1 MPKRTD
7 IHKILIIGSGPIV
20 IGQACEFDY
29 SGTQACKALRQEGY
43 QVVLVNSNPATI
55 MTDPGMA
62 DSTYI
67 EPLTVESVAAIIK
80 KERPDALL
88 PTVGGQTALNL
99 AIALDDAGVLDE
111 FGVEMIGAKREAI
124 KVAEDRLLFKQAMD
138 EAGMLMPRG
147 GFAKTWTEAEALVKI
162 TEYPAIIRPS
172 FTMGGTGGGIAFN
185 PEEYEEIVRAGLA
198 ASPVQEVLIEES
210 ILGWKEFELEV
221 MRDLADNVV
230 IICSIENFDPMGVHT
245 GDSIT
250 VAPAQTLTDREYQ
263 SMRDMAIKIIRK
275 VGVETGGSNIQFAV
289 NPEDGEIRIIE
300 MNPRVSRSSALASK
314 ATGFPIAKIAAK
326 LAVGYTLDE
335 IPNDITK
342 KTPASFEPTIDY
354 VVTKIPKWNFEKFQE
369 AEDVLGTQMKSVGEV
384 MAIGRTFK
392 ESLFKGLRSL
402 EAVKPLRLEDVP
414 NDELQRKLAR
424 PNSQR
429 FSYITYALEHDWTI
443 DEIHRLSRI
452 DPWFLDQVQQV
463 MEIQREVEAVLSEPP
478 ASVGGSRSQH
488 NHPPANAGGS
498 DSATTA
504 LENIPFDLLR
514 AFKEAALSDRRLAYL
529 TQRSE
534 DEVRAYRKSLG
545 LVPVYKRVDTCGAEF
560 ESHTPYL
567 YSTYE
572 EEDESQPTDKP
583 KIMILGSGPN
593 RIGQGIEFDYCCV
606 HASYALHEAGYETIM
621 VNCNPETVSTDYDT
635 SDRLYFEPLT
645 FEDVM
650 NIVDVEKPTGVI
662 VQFGGQTPLNLAMRL
677 HEAGVPIIGTSP
689 DSIDLAED
697 RKRFGALLREL
708 GVPQPENG
716 TATSIEEAL
725 VIAERIGYPVLM
737 RPSYVL
743 GGRAMAIVYDDEAL
757 ERYMRTAVD
766 FSHERPVLIDKFLE
780 QAAEFDVDAVADE
793 TACIVAAIQ
802 EHIEEAGIHSGDSSC
817 VLPPVRIAEEHL
829 ETMRHYTRRL
839 AAALSVK
846 GLMNIQFA
854 IKHDR
859 VYVLEVNPRA
869 SRTVPFVSKATG
881 VPLARIGA
889 LVMAGQKLKDFGLP
903 NDLTV
908 DRFYVKSPVFP
919 FAKFPGVDPVLSPE
933 MHSTGEVMGI
943 GETFGE
949 AYGKAMIAAGL
960 KLPASGTAFIS
971 VNDNDKGQAVLL
983 ARRLVRLG
991 FELIA
996 TRGTAE
1002 RLREVGLKVEN
1013 VFKVNE
1019 GRPNIVD
1026 QIKQNEV
1033 ALIINTPLGRAS
1045 HYDEQA
1051 IRRAALQY
1059 NVPCVTTMTGA
1070 QALVEALAVAA
1081 SGSGAEINVRA
1092 LQELHAVTASAR

>member
-7 IHKILIIGSGPIV
+7 IRKILIIGSGPIV

-43 QVVLVNSNPATI
+43 KVVLVNSNPATI
-55 MTDPGMA
+55 MTDPETA
-62 DSTYI
+62 DVTYI
-67 EPLTVESVAAIIK
+67 EPLTVESVSAIIR

-99 AIALDDAGVLDE
+99 AIALDDSGVLE
-111 FGVEMIGAKREAI
+111 ECGVEMIGAKREAI
-124 KVAEDRLLFKQAMD
+124 RVAEDRLLFKKAMD
-138 EAGMLMPRG
+138 EAGMQMPAG
-147 GFAKTWTEAEALVKI
+147 GFAKSWTEAQEIVAR
-162 TEYPAIIRPS
+162 TGYPAIIRPS
-172 FTMGGTGGGIAFN
+172 FTLGGTGGGTAYN
-185 PEEYEEIVRAGLA
+185 PEEFEEIVRAGLA
-198 ASPVQEVLIEES
+198 ASPMHEVLVEES

-263 SMRDMAIKIIRK
+263 RMRDMAIVIIRK

-289 NPEDGEIRIIE
+289 NPENGDIRIIE

-335 IPNDITK
+335 IPNDITQ

-354 VVTKIPKWNFEKFQE
+354 VVAKIPKWDFEKFKE

-392 ESLFKGLRSL
+392 EALFKGLRSL
-402 EAVKPLRLEDVP
+402 EAVKPLRLEDVSD
-414 NDELQRKLAR
+414 DEVQRKLAR

-429 FSYITYALEHDWTI
+429 FSYITYALQHDWPI
-443 DEIHRLSRI
+443 SEIYRLSRV
-452 DPWFLDQVQQV
+452 DPWFLEQLQEV
-463 MEIQREVEAVLSEPP
+463 MEIQKGIEGVK
-478 ASVGGSRSQH
+478 
-488 NHPPANAGGS
+488 
-498 DSATTA
+498 
-504 LENIPFDLLR
+504 LEDISPELLR
-514 AFKEAALSDRRLAYL
+514 SFKEVALSDRRLAYL
-529 TQRSE
+529 TEKSE
-534 DEVRAYRKSLG
+534 DEVREYRKKLNV
-545 LVPVYKRVDTCGAEF
+545 VPVYKRVDTCGAEF
-560 ESHTPYL
+560 ESFTPYL

-572 EEDESQPTDKP
+572 TESEAAPTDRR

-593 RIGQGIEFDYCCV
+593 RIGQGIEFDYCCC
-606 HASYALHEAGYETIM
+606 HASFALRDAGFETIM

-650 NIVDVEKPTGVI
+650 NIVDIEKPEGVI

-677 HEAGVPIIGTSP
+677 HRAGVPIIGTSA
-689 DSIDLAED
+689 DAIDLAED

-708 GVPQPENG
+708 GIPQPENG
-716 TATSIEEAL
+716 MAATGDEAKK
-725 VIAERIGYPVLM
+725 VAEQIGYPVLV

-743 GGRAMAIVYDDEAL
+743 GGRAMAIVYDEESLDDYV
-757 ERYMRTAVD
+757 RNAVGFTPD
-766 FSHERPVLIDKFLE
+766 RPVLIDKFLE
-780 QAAEFDVDAVADE
+780 RAAEFDVDALADE
-793 TACIVAAIQ
+793 NTCVIAAIQ

-817 VLPPVRIAEEHL
+817 VLPPVRIDPEHI
-829 ETMRHYTRRL
+829 ETMRHYTRLL
-839 AAALSVK
+839 ATALSVR

-854 IKHDR
+854 IKDHR

-881 VPLARIGA
+881 VPIARIAA
-889 LVMAGQKLKDFGLP
+889 LVMAGQALADFALP
-903 NDLTV
+903 ENLTV
-908 DRFYVKSPVFP
+908 SRFFIKSPVFP
-919 FAKFPGVDPVLSPE
+919 FAKFPGVDPILSPE
-933 MHSTGEVMGI
+933 MHSTGEVMGV

-949 AYGKAMIAAGL
+949 AYGKAMTAAGL
-960 KLPASGTAFIS
+960 SLPQAGRAFIS
-971 VNDNDKGQAVLL
+971 VNEGDKGQAVVL
-983 ARRLVRLG
+983 ARRLTRLG
-991 FELIA
+991 FEIVA
-996 TRGTAE
+996 TLGTAA
-1002 RLREVGLKVEN
+1002 RLREVGLKVES

-1026 QIKQNEV
+1026 LIKRGEI
-1033 ALIINTPLGRAS
+1033 ALVINTPLGRAS
-1045 HYDEQA
+1045 HFDEQA

-1070 QALVEALAVAA
+1070 QAIVEAI
-1081 SGSGAEINVRA
+1081 GARATDGAIKVRS
-1092 LQELHAVTASAR
+1092 LQELHAVGAAVR